1 MINNK
6 DQTIVIKDPS
16 SGIRQSWGLN
26 KYKSSIAIKIVMM
39 QINTKHSRS
48 CVKQAQKE
56 THVTPS
62 KVCSKSRKDC
72 RPGESLRNASK
83 ACNRQTWLV
92 VAKAK
97 GTDYLLRKFER

>member
-16 SGIRQSWGLN
+16 SGVRQIWGLN

-39 QINTKHSRS
+39 QINTMLSRS
-48 CVKQAQKE
+48 CVKQVQEE
-56 THVTPS
+56 THVPPS

-72 RPGESLRNASK
+72 RPGKSLRNASK
-83 ACNRQTWLV
+83 ACNRQT
-92 VAKAK
+92 
-97 GTDYLLRKFER
+97 G